1 MGGYDNMDVDID
13 TPEPT
18 YAELKANNARL
29 KANNARLKADRRA
42 CDKEHQDLLYRFDGY
57 EAALSEEHRIT
68 LSVLRMP
75 QAPTSCSHSRI

>member
-1 MGGYDNMDVDID
+1 M
-13 TPEPT
+13 
-18 YAELKANNARL
+18 
-29 KANNARLKADRRA
+29 RA